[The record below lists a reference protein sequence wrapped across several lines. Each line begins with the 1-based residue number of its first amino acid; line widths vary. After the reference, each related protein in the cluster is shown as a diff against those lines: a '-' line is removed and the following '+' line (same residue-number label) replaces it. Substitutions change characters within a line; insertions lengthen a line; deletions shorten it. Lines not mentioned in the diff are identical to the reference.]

1 MNVKLISYTPDPERV
16 VAIAARQCYSPLGAA
31 ELAEGLSDEK
41 VGELIRTILEAGHLS
56 PTEHV
61 SFTFAIEGVSRAL
74 SHQLV
79 RHRIASYSQQSQ
91 RYVNEQSFSY
101 VIPPSIA
108 ANPRARA
115 LFERQMEQIRDAYR
129 ELVALVPRE
138 DARFI
143 LPNACETRLVM
154 TMNCRSL
161 YNFFERRLC
170 ERAQWEIRGLARA
183 MLERVREV
191 APRLFSWVG
200 APCEMRGYCPEGK
213 MSCGKVEATS
223 RRLIAAA
230 DLAKDNDEAGA
241 DERR

>member
-1 MNVKLISYTPDPERV
+1 MNVVLVSYTPDPERV
-16 VAIAARQCYSPLGAA
+16 VAVAARQCYSPLGAA

-41 VGELIRTILEAGHLS
+41 VGELIRTIIEAGHLS
-56 PTEHV
+56 PTEHA

-91 RYVNEQSFSY
+91 RYVSERGFGY
-101 VIPPSIA
+101 VTPPSIA
-108 ANPRARA
+108 ADPRARA
-115 LFERQMEQIRDAYR
+115 IFERQMEHARDAYR

-138 DARFI
+138 DARFV

-170 ERAQWEIRGLARA
+170 ERAQWEIRELARE
-183 MLERVREV
+183 MLRRVRDV

-200 APCEMRGYCPEGK
+200 PPCEMRGYCPEGK
-213 MSCGKVEATS
+213 MSCGRAEGTS
-223 RRLIAAA
+223 RCLIAAA
-230 DLAKDNDEAGA
+230 DLVKDKCDDGTGA
-241 DERR
+241 EG